1 VLASQHIREQSTA
14 IRGAGAVYTRSPV
27 TASHGLARGAQEV
40 WGQQLTIALSG
51 IELAHRVVDV
61 IVDRMGEDIVLLDL
75 TDLTA
80 FADYFVIA
88 TIDNERQ
95 MAAVVEALDDAAHGE
110 GLRSQAEGTPDSGWV
125 LIDVAGVVV
134 HLFSA
139 EQRQR
144 YDLETLWSHAREV
157 VRVQ

>member
-1 VLASQHIREQSTA
+1 
-14 IRGAGAVYTRSPV
+14 
-27 TASHGLARGAQEV
+27 
-40 WGQQLTIALSG
+40 
-51 IELAHRVVDV
+51 
-61 IVDRMGEDIVLLDL
+61 MGEDVVLLDL
-75 TDLTA
+75 TGLTA

-95 MAAVVEALDDAAHGE
+95 MAAVVEALDEAARNE
-110 GLRSQAEGTPDSGWV
+110 GVRSQAEGTPESGWV
-125 LIDVAGVVV
+125 LIDIAGVVV

-139 EQRQR
+139 EQRER

>member
-1 VLASQHIREQSTA
+1 MRRKIWER
-14 IRGAGAVYTRSPV
+14 
-27 TASHGLARGAQEV
+27 
-40 WGQQLTIALSG
+40 QLTIALSG

-61 IVDRMGEDIVLLDL
+61 IVDHMGEDIVLLDL
-75 TDLTA
+75 TELTA

-95 MAAVVEALDDAAHGE
+95 MAAVVEALTEAARAE
-110 GLRSQAEGTPDSGWV
+110 GVRAQAEGTPVSGWV
-125 LIDVAGVVV
+125 LVDVAGVVV
-134 HLFSA
+134 HLFSV
-139 EQRQR
+139 EQRER